1 MIRNTHVVMLTSALR
16 MVPLS
21 TQLVVSGS
29 RKCPSYLAVPGLF
42 PKDPKKNEQFSEGAL
57 PAVTDSFK
65 AVVNRPD
72 STPDTVKVL
81 SDSTCENSGTLN
93 GFKFVVRSH
102 PKTKQTINLEFII
115 SARDVGVFQRLKL
128 LENPT
133 NRDCISAIIL
143 WWSIGMLK
151 DVTLVYIYIYMCKPG
166 PSMNLVSLSPQK
178 IARLNDGQ
186 ENIQGN
192 RSPAIQGFS
201 WHKRNLIAIELWVH
215 QFKESSSKKSGIDT
229 GKKPESNI
237 KQAK

>member
-133 NRDCISAIIL
+133 KRDCISAIIL

-151 DVTLVYIYIYMCKPG
+151 DVTLVYIYIYTCASRDP
-166 PSMNLVSLSPQK
+166 PWIWWASP
-178 IARLNDGQ
+178 R
-186 ENIQGN
+186 
-192 RSPAIQGFS
+192 
-201 WHKRNLIAIELWVH
+201 
-215 QFKESSSKKSGIDT
+215 KKSQGWMMDRRTYRETALQPFKASVGIRET
-229 GKKPESNI
+229 LLQSNCGSTSL
-237 KQAK
+237 KSHHLRRVVLTQERNRNQT